1 MIRLNCLPFEFD
13 EQILL
18 IRLLKKFNKIE
29 SLFVMWQYIY
39 LLIIFAAAVICVGLT
54 VYAWLQ
60 RSHQGALLYAGVML
74 AVAEWL
80 FTSGMVSMSQ
90 TPAQARFWV
99 DPRYFGLTAML
110 AFFIVFVIQYTG
122 HEKWLTRPLL
132 IVIFSIPILTQI
144 IIETNSLH
152 HLFLVE
158 VNFSPDGILMGLDDV
173 KYGMFFWFHTVYSYA
188 LVLLGIGLILQ
199 WSFRTFR
206 LYRAQ
211 AVIMV
216 FGILPPLITSVLDA
230 FLLIPGLKHPLAPL
244 GFAVMGMAF
253 AWSMFR
259 HRMLDI
265 VPVARDYVI
274 ESMGDAMLV
283 LDSQRNVVD
292 VNPAARRLLGT
303 RSSRIIGS
311 PVDEV
316 LEPWSELVE
325 KYREREFAQ
334 FDEVGLLYDGQE
346 VYFDLRI
353 FPLKNSRGRSSGS
366 IITLRDITS
375 RKQAEK
381 QLQKTLSKVQALQE
395 KLYEQVIR
403 DPLTDLYN
411 RRFFNEIIPREFSR
425 AMRESY
431 PISFV
436 MIDLDHFKLVN
447 DAHGHKAGDLVL
459 KQLAEIL
466 SSQTRVSDY
475 VFRHGG
481 EEFLVVLPGLNPSF
495 AVQLAE
501 RWRVSLEESRVI
513 VDDQEISVTMSV
525 GVAAFSQDG
534 IGFEEVLCAAD
545 KAMYLAKAR
554 GRNCTVL
561 FSEPA

>member
-1 MIRLNCLPFEFD
+1 MI
-13 EQILL
+13 
-18 IRLLKKFNKIE
+18 
-29 SLFVMWQYIY
+29 WQYAY
-39 LLIIFAAAVICVGLT
+39 LIIIFAAAAICVSLA

-60 RSHQGALLYAGVML
+60 RSRQGVLLYAGVML

-110 AFFIVFVIQYTG
+110 AFFITFVIQYTG
-122 HEKWLTRPLL
+122 REKWLTQPLL
-132 IVIFSIPILTQI
+132 IVIFSVPILTQI
-144 IIETNSLH
+144 VIETNSLH

-173 KYGMFFWFHTVYSYA
+173 QYGPIFWFHTVYSYL
-188 LVLLGIGLILQ
+188 LVLLGIGLILE

-206 LYRAQ
+206 LYRGQ

-216 FGILPPLITSVLDA
+216 LGILPPLLSSVADA

-283 LDSQRNVVD
+283 LDSQKNVVD
-292 VNPAARRLLGT
+292 INPAARQLLGT
-303 RSSRIIGS
+303 SSSRIIGK
-311 PVDEV
+311 PVEEILD
-316 LEPWSELVE
+316 PWSELVE
-325 KYREREFAQ
+325 EYRDRTSAQ
-334 FDEVGLLYDGQE
+334 SELRLLSEGQE

-375 RKQAEK
+375 RKQAENK
-381 QLQKTLSKVQALQE
+381 LQKTLSTVRALQQQ
-395 KLYEQVIR
+395 LYEQAIR
-403 DPLTDLYN
+403 DPLTGLYN
-411 RRFFNEIIPREFSR
+411 RRFFNEIIPREFAR
-425 AMRESY
+425 AMREFY
-431 PISFV
+431 PVSFV
-436 MIDLDHFKLVN
+436 MLDIDHFKLVN
-447 DAHGHKAGDLVL
+447 DTCGHKIGDLVL
-459 KQLAEIL
+459 KELADIL
-466 SSQTRVSDY
+466 TDQTRESDY
-475 VFRHGG
+475 VFRYGG
-481 EEFLVVLPGLNPSF
+481 EEFLVVLPAVDSGF
-495 AVQLAE
+495 AAQSAE
-501 RWRVSLEESRVI
+501 RWRVTLEESRVV
-513 VDDQEISVTMSV
+513 VDGHEISVTMSV
-525 GVAAFSQDG
+525 GVASFNQDG
-534 IGFEEVLCAAD
+534 VNFEEVLGAAD

-561 FSEPA
+561 FSNPT